1 MTEPTTCTVP
11 VEFLRGVIALCTQRG
26 YSPENIEAWSKDDKW
41 VADLWRQA
49 EQMLAIA
56 KWGTPATGGEPAGTV
71 LYTVHGTQ
79 YVSWRTKPP
88 AHGTLLYTTQQSTQ
102 TQAGAVP
109 LTEQA
114 IEAMWSDHWDGF
126 VTFAEAEVVVRA
138 TEEAHGIKGGQ
149 HG

>member
-1 MTEPTTCTVP
+1 MTEPTDKELEALIDANLLV
-11 VEFLRGVIALCTQRG
+11 VEGGQCAFESWVDIR
-26 YSPENIEAWSKDDKW
+26 PELVKFARA
-41 VADLWRQA
+41 VLT
-49 EQMLAIA
+49 
-56 KWGTPATGGEPAGTV
+56 KWGTPAPVGVEPVGEVGSMPGTDGFTMACFKASDV
-71 LYTVHGTQ
+71 PIGT
-79 YVSWRTKPP
+79 K
-88 AHGTLLYTTQQSTQ
+88 LYTTQQSTQ

-149 HG
+149 HV